1 MMYSKNDLD
10 ITELLL
16 LNSELRDREKSL
28 AIAYLMLI
36 GGHLGIHRFYLK
48 RYASG
53 TGQIVLTALTVF
65 FYILGLASSVFSEGL
80 SIFLF
85 LLCVLSAFAI
95 FVWIIVDLFLVPGMV
110 REWNAQLEQQLLHQ
124 IITQRSARQQSNH
137 PL

>member
-1 MMYSKNDLD
+1 MMYSKKDLD

-53 TGQIVLTALTVF
+53 IGQIVLTALTVF
-65 FYILGLASSVFSEGL
+65 FYLMGIASSVFSEGL
-80 SIFLF
+80 SIFF
-85 LLCVLSAFAI
+85 ILLCVLFAFAI
-95 FVWIIVDLFLVPGMV
+95 FVWIIVDLFLVPGMI

-124 IITQRSARQQSNH
+124 IISHRSARQQSDF